1 MFTSVFF
8 WSRAEA
14 EYGILDALSND
25 QIFANN
31 FQILDKS
38 NFMQFFLFD
47 SLGVV
52 YNDISMLTT

>member
-8 WSRAEA
+8 RAEA

-47 SLGVV
+47 SVLVM
-52 YNDISMLTT
+52 SLTFRC